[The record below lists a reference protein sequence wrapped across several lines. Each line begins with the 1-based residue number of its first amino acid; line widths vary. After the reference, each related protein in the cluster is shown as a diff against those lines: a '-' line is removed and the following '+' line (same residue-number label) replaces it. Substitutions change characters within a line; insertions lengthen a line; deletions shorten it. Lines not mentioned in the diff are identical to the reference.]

1 MMTKNSPFLVPIALL
16 IAAFIYAAPDAQV
29 PASGTIAFTGAR
41 IVDGTRMMGL
51 KGVGSIEK
59 GNWADLL
66 VLNANPLTDI
76 ANARQVDSVYIAG
89 RKVNDAAAN

>member
-1 MMTKNSPFLVPIALL
+1 MFESEGRGIRVRPEVT
-16 IAAFIYAAPDAQV
+16 PDQV
-29 PASGTIAFTGAR
+29 AGAK
-41 IVDGTRMMGL
+41 MMGL

-76 ANARQVDSVYIAG
+76 ANARQMIRSTSPVARSTWRRPRRTDPV
-89 RKVNDAAAN
+89 

>member
-1 MMTKNSPFLVPIALL
+1 MEMMAKAGMTPQ
-16 IAAFIYAAPDAQV
+16 QV
-29 PASGTIAFTGAR
+29 IVASTSAGAK
-41 IVDGTRMMGL
+41 MMGL

-76 ANARQVDSVYIAG
+76 ANARQIDSVYIAG
-89 RKVNDAAAN
+89 RKITMPAGATK

>member
-1 MMTKNSPFLVPIALL
+1 MEMMVKAGMTPQQVIVASTSA
-16 IAAFIYAAPDAQV
+16 DAK
-29 PASGTIAFTGAR
+29 
-41 IVDGTRMMGL
+41 MMGL

-76 ANARQVDSVYIAG
+76 ANARQIDSVYIAG
-89 RKVNDAAAN
+89 RRVSAAAATN